1 MGNKLHL
8 MSINKQGNPI
18 TVISEGNSIEIFKKF
33 DDLTNELELQNIFM
47 VNEIRVAKNS
57 FIREFATKK
66 DGWVFTLMTAG
77 DLIEN
82 TEVIKNL

>member
-8 MSINKQGNPI
+8 MAVNKQGNPI
-18 TVISEGNSIEIFKKF
+18 TVISEGNPREIFKKF
-33 DDLTNELELQNIFM
+33 DDLTKELELQNIFM
-47 VNEIRVAKNS
+47 VNEIKITKNS
-57 FIREFATKK
+57 FLREFATKK